1 MSNIVHCK
9 THDGRSISYID
20 QIIGSGAMKD
30 VYFSP
35 DKSYVVC
42 FFNKQKNKFY
52 ENQNDYQEQKRRLLE
67 IVTTKHDSIMNGL
80 GGKYWEKAFCWP
92 NALVEHN
99 NLLGI
104 VVPAYSKDFFF
115 EFGSIKVFE

>member
-42 FFNKQKNKFY
+42 F
-52 ENQNDYQEQKRRLLE
+52 
-67 IVTTKHDSIMNGL
+67 
-80 GGKYWEKAFCWP
+80 
-92 NALVEHN
+92 
-99 NLLGI
+99 
-104 VVPAYSKDFFF
+104 
-115 EFGSIKVFE
+115 